1 LKRKIF
7 EPGFTLDP
15 ATGSGLGLYVVRK
28 VVERYGGRVWVE
40 DTKPKGATFVI
51 RLKSKQAASD

>member
-1 LKRKIF
+1 MVK
-7 EPGFTLDP
+7 
-15 ATGSGLGLYVVRK
+15 K

-51 RLKSKQAASD
+51 RLKAPPKK